1 MPHEKVIWRNSY
13 ELFNRIRLINLIIIG
28 VIILGYGYL
37 FFTSFPDAENS
48 TCVFKRITTIP
59 CPGCGMGRST
69 WSLMRGHVAQSLF
82 YHPLGI
88 IFNLFMIA
96 AVLQAVIDVLKNDDK
111 LIRMLKK
118 PWPTWGIILFVVV
131 ILLVWARNIW
141 VEM

>member
-1 MPHEKVIWRNSY
+1 MRNFQ
-13 ELFNRIRLINLIIIG
+13 ELFNQKRLFYFSVIG

-37 FFTSFPDAENS
+37 LFSSFPDAENT

-88 IFNLFMIA
+88 VFNLFMIA
-96 AVLQAVIDVLKNDDK
+96 AVLQATIDVFKNDDK
-111 LIRMLKK
+111 LIRILKK
-118 PWPTWGIILFVVV
+118 PWPTWGIILFVMV
-131 ILLVWARNIW
+131 ILLVWVRNIW
-141 VEM
+141 IGM

>member
-1 MPHEKVIWRNSY
+1 
-13 ELFNRIRLINLIIIG
+13 LFNQKRLFYFCVIG

-37 FFTSFPDAENS
+37 LLPSFPDAENT

-88 IFNLFMIA
+88 VFNFFMIT
-96 AVLQAVIDVLKNDDK
+96 AVLQATIDVLKNDDK

-118 PWPTWGIILFVVV
+118 PWPIWGIILFVMV
-131 ILLVWARNIW
+131 ILLVWVRNIW
-141 VEM
+141 IGM